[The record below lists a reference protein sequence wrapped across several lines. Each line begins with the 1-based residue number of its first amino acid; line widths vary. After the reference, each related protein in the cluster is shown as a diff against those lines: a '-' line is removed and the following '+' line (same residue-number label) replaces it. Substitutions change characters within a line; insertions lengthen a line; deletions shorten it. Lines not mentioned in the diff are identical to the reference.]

1 MPEPDA
7 CLGPARKA
15 AIEDVLSSKHLH
27 VVDTPSTSCDGRACV
42 NLTLMDLSRLVSMAD
57 VLAQR
62 EPGLISPD
70 RRAAIERAAVVLR
83 KAVR

>member
-15 AIEDVLSSKHLH
+15 AIEEVLTANRIY
-27 VVDTPSTSCDGRACV
+27 VAETNGPVWPT

-57 VLAQR
+57 VLAR
-62 EPGLISPD
+62 DNPD
-70 RRAAIERAAVVLR
+70 LLTPARRDTLERATKVLR
-83 KAVR
+83 EAVA